1 VEYFPGTLLHPH
13 VDLEPMKAVLPRAN
27 VAACVP
33 CDLCL
38 TGIMQIPKEN
48 PFFPPPQM
56 NVATLFPAAA
66 VQEERAL
73 AAALCK
79 LQFFPTR

>member
-1 VEYFPGTLLHPH
+1 
-13 VDLEPMKAVLPRAN
+13 
-27 VAACVP
+27 
-33 CDLCL
+33 
-38 TGIMQIPKEN
+38 MQIPKEN